1 MIFRSYHQRL
11 LIAADTA
18 VATGRASSIY
28 FSMLR
33 SAAIWTLPAISAVV
47 ICGNMGLGGIPSLY
61 VCMPLILV
69 SVAGCCGYIGWVYW
83 RAMMRDRS

>member
-1 MIFRSYHQRL
+1 MVWNYHQRL

-33 SAAIWTLPAISAVV
+33 SAAIWTVPAIAAVM
-47 ICGNMGLGGIPSLY
+47 ICAHMSLDGINSLY
-61 VCMPLILV
+61 VCLPLILV
-69 SVAGCCGYIGWVYW
+69 SVAGSCGYIGWVYW
-83 RAMMRDRS
+83 RAMARRHR